1 MYRWKSSIL
10 LGLLLAVVAVGGSA
24 KPQPAHA
31 ATTRVWTGAVNL
43 TWSTAGNWAPAGP
56 PVDGDSVVI
65 GAPAFGKTLN
75 NNRPADLVLASLTI
89 NTGGLGQSVTIV
101 GNRLGISSAIQVTG
115 SGATLDLPIVLRG
128 DVQLSTTTD
137 TLVVMRAVSAP
148 AGTVAVDMAG
158 RTLTKTGGG
167 EVYFFG
173 DVLGVGTLAATGGG
187 VGLTKPVTFGGR
199 VSAGVNAVIALGLTG
214 GSAESCGIAPN
225 AMVAL
230 SGGKLIVGCPASIRA
245 VSGTG
250 EIEMAGADSRLF
262 LAGSGDGAVFDGKIT
277 GAAPSAILCC
287 SNGGQTF
294 RGVST
299 FSGQVVV
306 SAGSLT
312 LEGATFPATS
322 GFTVQGGGGYR
333 ASLGGY
339 GTFGQTIFT
348 GSDLHLVDVNGKYGL
363 ARFPV
368 LQFAPDV
375 VVDMEIA
382 GSTPGTG
389 FTQIVM
395 SGEIYL
401 DSALLRLTFRG
412 YTPAAGQAITLV
424 KGATDLQDTF
434 KNFADG
440 KNLPEGGT
448 FTVKGQLT
456 DSGSDDLKFKI
467 TYTGGAG
474 HDVVITRQAGAA
486 TPTPTPT
493 PTATPTPTPGP
504 VKFKRFVPMV
514 ARENYN

>member
-1 MYRWKSSIL
+1 MYRWKPSIL
-10 LGLLLAVVAVGGSA
+10 LGLLLAVAAVGGSA
-24 KPQPAHA
+24 NPEPARA

-43 TWSTAGNWAPAGP
+43 TWSTAGNWDPAGP

-65 GAPAFGKTLN
+65 GAAAAGKTLN

-89 NTGGLGQSVTIV
+89 NTKATVV
-101 GNRLGISSAIQVTG
+101 GNRIGISSAIQITG
-115 SGATLDLPIVLRG
+115 VGATLDLPIVLRG
-128 DVQLSTTTD
+128 DVQFSTPTD
-137 TLVVMRAVSAP
+137 TVVFMRAVSAP
-148 AGTVAVDMAG
+148 AGTVALDMAG
-158 RTLTKTGGG
+158 RVLTKTGGG
-167 EVYFFG
+167 EVIFFG
-173 DVLGVGTLAATGGG
+173 DLVGLGTLVASGGA
-187 VGLTKPVTFGGR
+187 VGFGHPVTFGGTITASPGGR
-199 VSAGVNAVIALGLTG
+199 IGFGQLPSGFC
-214 GSAESCGIAPN
+214 GSAPN
-225 AMVAL
+225 TTVVLNSATLA
-230 SGGKLIVGCPASIRA
+230 VGCVVSIRS

-250 EIEMAGADSRLF
+250 EVEMFSANSRLF
-262 LAGSGDGAVFDGKIT
+262 IAGSGTGAVFDGKIS

-294 RGVST
+294 KGAST

-312 LEGATFPATS
+312 LEGASFPATS
-322 GFTVQGGGGYR
+322 QFTVQGDGGYR

-348 GSDLHLVDVNGKYGL
+348 GSDLFLGEVKGKYGL

-375 VVDMEIA
+375 LVYYEIA
-382 GSTPGTG
+382 GPTPGTG

-401 DSALLRLTFRG
+401 DSALLWLTFRG
-412 YTPAAGQAITLV
+412 YTPAPGQAITLV

-456 DSGSDDLKFKI
+456 DSPASNDLQFKI
-467 TYTGGAG
+467 TYKGGAG

-493 PTATPTPTPGP
+493 PTPGP

-514 ARENYN
+514 ARD